1 MDING
6 LFEGVM
12 KIISQF
18 ADEIVE
24 ERIQKQMQESGRGLE
39 PGGKRTDNFQAKRK
53 EVCKI
58 SRNMSEQAESIGT

>member
-1 MDING
+1 MGIND

-24 ERIQKQMQESGRGLE
+24 ERIQKQMQETGRGLE
-39 PGGKRTDNFQAKRK
+39 PEGKKTENFQAKRK
-53 EVCKI
+53 
-58 SRNMSEQAESIGT
+58 

>member
-39 PGGKRTDNFQAKRK
+39 PEGKKTENFQAKRK
-53 EVCKI
+53 
-58 SRNMSEQAESIGT
+58 

>member
-1 MDING
+1 MDIND

-24 ERIQKQMQESGRGLE
+24 ERIQKQMQETGRGIE
-39 PGGKRTDNFQAKRK
+39 PEGKKTEIFRQRENKYVKFP
-53 EVCKI
+53 
-58 SRNMSEQAESIGT
+58 GT